1 MLNQVV
7 LSGLICKAPKF
18 SDSPAGV
25 VHGQFSIE
33 HKSIQQESEF
43 SRNAYIRIHVVTC
56 GKEQQ
61 QLIKNFIVGDAVQVS
76 GFLNRHESNKGTPII
91 ALHAQHIEIL
101 NLENSNGTLF
111 QTS

>member
-7 LSGLICKAPKF
+7 LSGLICKTPKF
-18 SDSPAGV
+18 SESPAGV

-56 GKEQQ
+56 GQEQK
-61 QLIKNFIVGDAVQVS
+61 QLVKNFIVGDAVQVS
-76 GFLNRHESNKGTPII
+76 GFLNRHESNNGTPII
-91 ALHAQHIEIL
+91 ALHAQQIERL
-101 NLENSNGTLF
+101 N
-111 QTS
+111 